1 MIPSASE
8 QRTLQTESNILFFHF
23 FANKKIHLL
32 YIIYHITRILCQIC
46 PVCSTAYISNKS
58 HLVFDRNNRS
68 TIDRDAFFSSLY
80 SLRVLPCF
88 YYFQL
93 SSDFEIAFSSRR
105 LYIFKRLNKIF
116 LSIDRGR
123 QNKLQISFRKKKKKL
138 EVNTEE
144 YIVRIF

>member
-8 QRTLQTESNILFFHF
+8 QRILQTESNILFFHF

-116 LSIDRGR
+116 LSTDRGR
-123 QNKLQISFRKKKKKL
+123 RTNYKYLLEKRKR
-138 EVNTEE
+138 N
-144 YIVRIF
+144 